1 MSDHPV
7 APSTRKGKTLGTI
20 GQLLSALDDRNP
32 ARALRVLEPESEG
45 AQPEGHD
52 ARCVRCATRGE

>member
-7 APSTRKGKTLGTI
+7 APSTRKGKVLGTI
-20 GQLLSALDDRNP
+20 GQLLSALNDRDP
-32 ARALRVLEPESEG
+32 ARALRVLEPESESAEPDG
-45 AQPEGHD
+45 QD